1 VTIDRP
7 TLGEEE
13 DIMAFRAWTTVRS
26 GFTVLPLMALPL
38 GGAALAQQNASIAY
52 LTDAQGKNV
61 GKVTLVGTP
70 NGLSGTI
77 EAKRLP
83 PGEHG
88 MHVHMVGKCSGD
100 GFADAGA
107 HLNPD
112 HKQHGLNNPA
122 GAHMGDLPALKVGA
136 DGNAKQYFLVKGT
149 FRDLLDV
156 DGGAFVIHASIDDQK
171 TDPSGNSGARIA
183 CGVFEIGA
191 AN

>member
-1 VTIDRP
+1 
-7 TLGEEE
+7 
-13 DIMAFRAWTTVRS
+13 MAFRAWTAVKS
-26 GFTVLPLMALPL
+26 VFTALPLMALPL
-38 GGAALAQQNASIAY
+38 AAAALAQQNAALAF
-52 LTDAQGKNV
+52 LTDAQGKSV

-77 EAKRLP
+77 EVKRLP

-88 MHVHMVGKCSGD
+88 MHVHMVGKCSGN

-107 HLNPD
+107 HLNPQN
-112 HKQHGLNNPA
+112 KQHGLNNPM
-122 GAHMGDLPALKVGA
+122 GAHLGDLPILKVGA
-136 DGNAKQYFLVKGT
+136 DGKAKQYFLVKGT

-156 DGGAFVIHASIDDQK
+156 DGAAFVVHASADDQM

-183 CGVFEIGA
+183 CGVFDIGA